1 MLMTDCTQCIS
12 GCLTEVERM
21 YNVYL
26 SKLTL
31 KLWETCYNVKAKFFF
46 RPRIIIFSEVLSYW
60 RHRISLFVILNV
72 LKKPSNFGAHSA
84 YFKGLYY
91 LYMYQRT
98 FLNAFNVRQRV
109 TSPLFH
115 TSSYYLK
122 DWIEQGAYL
131 GIYQYNNTCFAC
143 S

>member
-1 MLMTDCTQCIS
+1 
-12 GCLTEVERM
+12 
-21 YNVYL
+21 
-26 SKLTL
+26 
-31 KLWETCYNVKAKFFF
+31 
-46 RPRIIIFSEVLSYW
+46 
-60 RHRISLFVILNV
+60 
-72 LKKPSNFGAHSA
+72 
-84 YFKGLYY
+84 
-91 LYMYQRT
+91 MYQRT

-131 GIYQYNNTCFAC
+131 GIYHFLHVPTQKYDAVVHINMVLHGNVIYPYISLYVNTITFTR